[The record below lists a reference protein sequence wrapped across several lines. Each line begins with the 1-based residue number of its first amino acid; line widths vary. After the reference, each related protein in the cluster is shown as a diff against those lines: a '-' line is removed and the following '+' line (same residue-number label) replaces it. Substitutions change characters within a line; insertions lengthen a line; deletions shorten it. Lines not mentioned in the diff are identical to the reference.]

1 MIYTLINSIVLM
13 AVLMAIGFYIRKKGA
28 LSDEGEGAL
37 IYLLV
42 NVTNPAMIINAM
54 NIDSSPGQL
63 KNGVVIVTVAVMF
76 DILLFLLGKIF
87 FFKVKDDEKKK
98 IMRFSIA
105 FMNGGFMGFPL
116 IAQLYGSQG
125 MFYATMFY
133 IPNMAFMWTYGLKL
147 LLGNNEN
154 KGAGKLLKSM
164 FLNPGMIAIYAG
176 LILYGTQLELPMFA
190 TRLLELLTNTT
201 TVISM
206 IIVGSKVA
214 TIGLRESFVSGDA
227 YFATFLRIIISPV
240 IMIIMLKFVELGQM
254 IEEIFVIYASLPVAA
269 LSTIMAQKYG
279 GDSQLSSKL
288 VVITHLLSLLT
299 IPAFFWLYTII

>member
-1 MIYTLINSIVLM
+1 MIYTLINSVVLM
-13 AVLMAIGFYIRKKGA
+13 AMLMAIGFYIRKKGA
-28 LSDEGEGAL
+28 LNDEGEGAL

-54 NIDSSPGQL
+54 NIDFSPEQL
-63 KNGVVIVTVAVMF
+63 KNGAVIVATAVIF
-76 DILLFLLGKIF
+76 DILLFLLGKVSF
-87 FFKVKDDEKKK
+87 SKVTDSEKEK
-98 IMRFSIA
+98 IMRFSAA

-116 IAQLYGSQG
+116 VAQLYGPQG

-133 IPNMAFMWTYGLKL
+133 IPNMTFMWTYGLKL

-154 KGAGKLLKSM
+154 RGTGKLLKSM

-176 LILYGTQLELPMFA
+176 FILYFTQLELPLFA
-190 TRLLELLTNTT
+190 TKLLELLTNAT

-214 TIGLRESFVSGDA
+214 TIGLKESFVSRDA

-254 IEEIFVIYASLPVAA
+254 VEEIFVIYASLPVAA

-279 GDSQLSSKL
+279 GDSQLGSKL

-299 IPAFFWLYTII
+299 IPVFFWLYTVI